1 MKTLVA
7 MLLALGLAA
16 PFVSTPTFAQDEPTD
31 QASCEDAGMVWD
43 DDMQVCQPAE

>member
-7 MLLALGLAA
+7 MLVALGLSA
-16 PFVSTPTFAQDEPTD
+16 PFVSTTALAQDTPTD

-43 DDMQVCQPAE
+43 ADMEICQPAE

>member
-7 MLLALGLAA
+7 MLVALGLAA
-16 PFVSTPTFAQDEPTD
+16 PFVSTPTFAQDTPTD

-43 DDMQVCQPAE
+43 SDMEICKPAE

>member
-1 MKTLVA
+1 MKSLVA

-16 PFVSTPTFAQDEPTD
+16 PFATPSFAQDDTPTD

-43 DDMQVCQPAE
+43 AASETCAPAD

>member
-1 MKTLVA
+1 MKVLVA

-16 PFVSTPTFAQDEPTD
+16 PFASSPAFAQETPTD

-43 DDMQVCQPAE
+43 EASETCAPAD